1 MTSFITAYLIV
12 WLAVAIYALRLGI
25 KQRQLRQTAKALQQ
39 QLEQLSLPENETSK
53 AA

>member
-12 WLAVAIYALRLGI
+12 WLAVATYALRLGA
-25 KQRQLRQTAKALQQ
+25 KQRQLRQTADALQQ
-39 QLEQLSLPENETSK
+39 QLEHLTLSEDETSK